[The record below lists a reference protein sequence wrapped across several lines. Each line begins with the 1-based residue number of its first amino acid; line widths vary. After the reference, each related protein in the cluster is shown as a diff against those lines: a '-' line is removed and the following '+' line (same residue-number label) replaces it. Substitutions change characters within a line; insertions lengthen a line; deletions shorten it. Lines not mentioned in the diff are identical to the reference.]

1 MPLIGVLLARYW
13 KPLALVVLLA
23 GAFAYRVELIHQ
35 RNSALAEVAQLTA
48 EAAALRVNNQALG
61 ASIQVQNAA
70 IAKLK
75 GDGDAAAQMM
85 NSRMAAA
92 SMAGIAVAAR
102 GADQA
107 RALIAAPIES
117 GSGCEG
123 AIQWGN
129 ARAAELSSW

>member
-1 MPLIGVLLARYW
+1 MPLIASILVRYW
-13 KPLALVVLLA
+13 KPLALAAVLA
-23 GAFAYRVELIHQ
+23 GAIAYRAALIHE
-35 RNSALAEVAQLTA
+35 RNSALAQVVQLTA
-48 EAAALRVNNQALG
+48 EAAALRVTNQALG

-70 IAKLK
+70 IGKLQA
-75 GDGDAAAQMM
+75 DADAATQLM

-92 SMAGIAVAAR
+92 SMAGIAAAGR

-117 GSGCEG
+117 GSGCAG

-129 ARAAELSSW
+129 ARAAELASW

>member
-1 MPLIGVLLARYW
+1 MPLIASALLRYW
-13 KPLALVVLLA
+13 KPLALVALLA
-23 GAFAYRVELIHQ
+23 CALAYCALLIHQ
-35 RNSALAEVAQLTA
+35 RDSALAQVVQLTA
-48 EAAALRVNNQALG
+48 EAAALRVSNQALG

-75 GDGDAAAQMM
+75 GDADAAAQMM

-92 SMAGIAVAAR
+92 SIAGIAAAAR